1 MMLTWP
7 VTIWLRLP
15 RPVSVQVETF
25 GTGTVDDA
33 TLAHRLEHRFD
44 FRLGGIVR
52 RFDLRRLPAA
62 RQGIFYRQLAAYG
75 QVGRVDLDLPWES
88 VDQADSLRG

>member
-1 MMLTWP
+1 M
-7 VTIWLRLP
+7 P
-15 RPVSVQVETF
+15 RGRE
-25 GTGTVDDA
+25 GEDDHQA
-33 TLAHRLEHRFD
+33 C
-44 FRLGGIVR
+44 
-52 RFDLRRLPAA
+52 